1 MRINCTPPS
10 ISDHGKLRTGTKS
23 DLVRCIEQGEKDEI
37 PRIFDC
43 KIFDGAVLAHTL
55 SAATATTF
63 GDYAQSI
70 FLPFLLRELQYV
82 RDRIDVVWDQYLPS
96 SIKASTRE
104 RRGSGVRLKV
114 NPHTKIPS
122 KWNDFLL
129 DSSNKDEL
137 FSFLTQKVTDADWP
151 DGKDIYITNG
161 TTVISRGTSHVMSDC
176 THEEADSRIV
186 VHIVHALQHGAK
198 TVQVRTVDTDVLVIL
213 VGHFFDLLQ
222 LQPDLKLS
230 VAFGVGKDFCFHNI
244 NTISQSLG
252 ERIARALPVFHA
264 FSGSDTTSYFFGK
277 GKKSAWQSWKSY
289 PLVSEAFLFIWNHP
303 FETLDTGSPQFKH
316 LERFTIV
323 MYDKTSNDA
332 DINDARRELFSKK
345 SRTLENIPPTKVL
358 LRVLYIRVCFN

>member
-1 MRINCTPPS
+1 M
-10 ISDHGKLRTGTKS
+10 SDHGKLRTGTKS
-23 DLVRCIEQGEKDEI
+23 DLIRCIEVFEQGEQDEL
-37 PRIFDC
+37 PRTVDC

-63 GDYAQSI
+63 DDYAQSM

-104 RRGSGVRLKV
+104 RRGSGVCLKV
-114 NPHTKIPS
+114 NPRTKIPS

-137 FSFLTQKVTDADWP
+137 FSFLTQKVADGDWP
-151 DGKDIYITNG
+151 AEKGIYITNG
-161 TTVISRGTSHVMSDC
+161 TTVVSRGTSHVMSDC

-186 VHIVHALQHGAK
+186 FHIVHALQHGAK
-198 TVQVRTVDTDVLVIL
+198 KVQVRTVDTDVLVIL
-213 VGHFFDLLQ
+213 VGHFFDLLE
-222 LQPDLKLS
+222 LQPDLELC
-230 VAFGVGKDFCFHNI
+230 VAFGVGKNFCVHSI
-244 NTISQSLG
+244 NAISVSLG

-264 FSGSDTTSYFFGK
+264 FSGSDTTSYFFRK
-277 GKKSAWQSWKSY
+277 GKKSAWQSLKSY
-289 PLVSEAFLFIWNHP
+289 PLVTEAFLFIWNHP

-323 MYDKTSNDA
+323 MYDKTSNYA

-345 SRTLENIPPTKVL
+345 SRPLENIPPTKVL
-358 LRVLYIRVCFN
+358 NTKGIEQNA